1 MSMDHERMEL
11 LMEVKGMTCDGCAN
25 AVRRAVQRLD
35 ANAEVDVDRAHE
47 RISVRTTAQA
57 LEIADAI
64 NRAGYEARAMT
75 M

>member
-1 MSMDHERMEL
+1 MDDERIEL

-35 ANAEVDVDRAHE
+35 AGAQVQVDREHE
-47 RISVRTTAQA
+47 RVSIRTSAQA
-57 LEIADAI
+57 LEVADAI

-75 M
+75 L

>member
-1 MSMDHERMEL
+1 MNDERIDL

-35 ANAEVDVDRAHE
+35 AGAEVEVDRAHE
-47 RISVRTTAQA
+47 RVSIRTSAQA

-75 M
+75 L

>member
-1 MSMDHERMEL
+1 
-11 LMEVKGMTCDGCAN
+11 
-25 AVRRAVQRLD
+25 VRRAVQRLD